1 MRPLDEGLK
10 NNLDALQ
17 EGQLA
22 VVAALMLELAHTLFD
37 FFQDAA
43 CALCQNHIVVGA
55 AGTERHVHDVIEH
68 PGLDIGTGINVV
80 QLLVVYVGRVAD
92 GAPLPLI
99 VHAHH
104 EFFGLVRNDDFTQRA
119 DFGHVHLVLDPVAA
133 PFGVRI
139 KATTDAGQRADNGVF
154 IKEKFFGQQK
164 ALQKFGAEQ
173 NGLFPRI
180 LFIHGLKDAQTF
192 GVHLLIGIGHD
203 SFAEADTIISRRPVD
218 GVGSVSGF
226 FRCKGGF
233 RFFWSKHGNLLVIRW
248 IEMGGKL
255 LFCRAA
261 DRWLPTIHLPGC
273 TEGRQC
279 SL

>member
-22 VVAALMLELAHTLFD
+22 VVAALMLELAHTLLD
-37 FFQDAA
+37 FFQHAA
-43 CALCQNHIVVGA
+43 RALCQDHIIVGA
-55 AGTERHVHDVIEH
+55 AGAERHVHDVIEH
-68 PGLDIGTGINVV
+68 PGLDIGTGIDIV

-104 EFFGLVRNDDFTQRA
+104 EVFGFVGNDDFSQRA
-119 DFGHVHLVLDPVAA
+119 DFGHVHLVLDPVAT

-139 KATTDAGQRADNGVF
+139 KATTDAGQRADNGIF
-154 IKEKFFGQQK
+154 IKEKFLGQQEPF
-164 ALQKFGAEQ
+164 QKLRTKQ

-180 LFIHGLKDAQTF
+180 LFIHGLKDAQAF

-203 SFAEADTIISRRPVD
+203 SFAEADAIISRRPVD
-218 GVGSVSGF
+218 GVGSVSGL
-226 FRCKGGF
+226 FRRKGGF

-261 DRWLPTIHLPGC
+261 DR
-273 TEGRQC
+273 
-279 SL
+279 

>member
-1 MRPLDEGLK
+1 MRPFDEGLK

-22 VVAALMLELAHTLFD
+22 VVAALMLELAHALFD

-68 PGLDIGTGINVV
+68 PGLDIGTGIEIV

-104 EFFGLVRNDDFTQRA
+104 KVFGFVGNDDFSQRA
-119 DFGHVHLVLDPVAA
+119 DFGHVHFVLDPVAA
-133 PFGVRI
+133 PFGIRI
-139 KATTDAGQRADNGVF
+139 KTTTDAGQRADNGVF
-154 IKEKFFGQQK
+154 IKKKFFGQQE

-173 NGLFPRI
+173 DGLFPRI
-180 LFIHGLKDAQTF
+180 LFIHGLKDAQAF
-192 GVHLLIGIGHD
+192 
-203 SFAEADTIISRRPVD
+203 
-218 GVGSVSGF
+218 
-226 FRCKGGF
+226 
-233 RFFWSKHGNLLVIRW
+233 
-248 IEMGGKL
+248 
-255 LFCRAA
+255 
-261 DRWLPTIHLPGC
+261 
-273 TEGRQC
+273 
-279 SL
+279 